1 MRSLTTP
8 AFLTRCKKHAV
19 RTAARLIRSLR
30 KTALYYKMRCTEI
43 ELQDKINA
51 SDLCRTD
58 AERIDNSQSRRILQ
72 RELVHLRIQ
81 LAEFSPPG
89 ERKTFEV
96 A

>member
-1 MRSLTTP
+1 MRRLTPTP
-8 AFLTRCKKHAV
+8 FLTRCKKQAI
-19 RTAARLIRSLR
+19 RTAARLIRSIR
-30 KTALYYKMRCTEI
+30 KGAIHYKMRCTEI

-72 RELVHLRIQ
+72 RELVHLRIK